1 MKPENIILLIIL
13 CFFSISCTFTD
24 FLWNKHYECMPRVA
38 SCEKRRE
45 KRLCAKFAHGD
56 VTLNSNAV
64 VTCLCKSSY
73 FKDELMSLSFCFQ
86 VF

>member
-1 MKPENIILLIIL
+1 MNACLVLHHVK
-13 CFFSISCTFTD
+13 
-24 FLWNKHYECMPRVA
+24 KGG
-38 SCEKRRE
+38 EKRHE
-45 KRLCAKFAHGD
+45 LCAKYAHGD